1 MKKLDKL
8 RYLLYTVKKL
18 SGCFSSRSQYR
29 FLSLLL
35 NLQRFFR
42 RANVLDELQFFIK
55 SHPDE
60 LSYDETLAKHLLSKI
75 TIFDDHIVFEFK
87 SGVTVSVEK

>member
-1 MKKLDKL
+1 MS
-8 RYLLYTVKKL
+8 T
-18 SGCFSSRSQYR
+18 S
-29 FLSLLL
+29 
-35 NLQRFFR
+35 
-42 RANVLDELQFFIK
+42 